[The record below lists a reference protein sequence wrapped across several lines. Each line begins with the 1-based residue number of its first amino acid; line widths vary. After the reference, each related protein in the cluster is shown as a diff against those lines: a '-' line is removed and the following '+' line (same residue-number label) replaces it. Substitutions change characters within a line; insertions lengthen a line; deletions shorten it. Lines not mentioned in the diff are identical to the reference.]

1 MCSLLNCRLSC
12 PLWQPCAAQGRT
24 VLERGGHHAQT
35 NRYPGAAMAE
45 FWHVLLT
52 VGHDPL
58 GPGRITHLV

>member
-1 MCSLLNCRLSC
+1 
-12 PLWQPCAAQGRT
+12 LWQSCAAQGRT

-58 GPGRITHLV
+58 GPARITHLV